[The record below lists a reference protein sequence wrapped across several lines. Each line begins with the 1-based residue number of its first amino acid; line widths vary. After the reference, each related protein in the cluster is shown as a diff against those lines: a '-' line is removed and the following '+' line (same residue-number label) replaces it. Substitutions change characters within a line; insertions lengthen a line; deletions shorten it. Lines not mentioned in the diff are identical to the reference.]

1 MTAICV
7 RVFVVLVVTA
17 TVAPLVSCHEDP
29 SRRQRARELLFEEVQ
44 PVALENC
51 TLERFGEANDGGYLV
66 CGNLLSEVKAGYSYG
81 IAGYDG
87 WGCEVSRRLLFAVH
101 QYDCF
106 DTRLPNCPTG
116 EQIFHPECIAGA
128 PKKEDGRIFATLQQQ
143 IAANRDQ
150 AKRLVVKMDIEGA
163 EWESLESTPLSVLDR
178 IDQLAIEFHG
188 IDDERYLRVVRTLK
202 GLFYVA
208 HLHYNNHRC
217 QPNFS
222 PFPADTF
229 EVLFVN
235 KRLGRLDASRR
246 PTLPHPLDSPSS
258 PNAPDC
264 QLIAR

>member
-1 MTAICV
+1 MTGM
-7 RVFVVLVVTA
+7 RMPTFVVFALTSIAV
-17 TVAPLVSCHEDP
+17 LLSSCREDP
-29 SRRQRARELLFEEVQ
+29 TRRQRIRELLFEEVQ

-81 IAGYDG
+81 ISGYDG

-106 DTRLPNCPTG
+106 DTRLPQCPTG
-116 EQIFHPECIAGA
+116 EQMFHPECIAGA

-143 IAANRDQ
+143 IAANRDE
-150 AKRLVVKMDIEGA
+150 AKRLVVKMDVEGA
-163 EWESLESTPLSVLDR
+163 EWESLEATPLNVLDR

-188 IDDERYLRVVRTLK
+188 VDEEQYLRVVRTLK

-208 HLHYNNHRC
+208 HLHYNNFRC
-217 QPNFS
+217 RPHFL
-222 PFPADTF
+222 PFPADVF

-235 KRLGRLDASRR
+235 KRLGRLAASAR
-246 PTLPHPLDSPSS
+246 PILPHPQDAPNN

-264 QLIAR
+264 QPSDR